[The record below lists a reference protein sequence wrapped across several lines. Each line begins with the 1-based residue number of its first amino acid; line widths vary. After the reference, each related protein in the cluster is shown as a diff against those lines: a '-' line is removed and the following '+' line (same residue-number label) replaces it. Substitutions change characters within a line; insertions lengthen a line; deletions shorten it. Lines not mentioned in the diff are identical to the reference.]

1 MKIPLQNI
9 FTYCFLQYKCTS
21 HTVYDF
27 SEEQS
32 EEMLYEVEGN
42 TEQASSEDNPCCV
55 RKKCK
60 KCLACAVELLHD
72 LNQEGS
78 VYTSL
83 YTAYEYILT
92 LSCTQVSCERI
103 FSVLKVIK
111 TRIRSSI
118 GQELLESFI
127 LFYVNRTFN
136 FDYERA
142 IDTVASS
149 SSELSRNLKL

>member
-1 MKIPLQNI
+1 MDKNPKHKSGFQGRESKRRRDFEKAASDPKQKKLFEHSGPSTLCEPSSQPELVSFEPITSEATPLQSSTEI
-9 FTYCFLQYKCTS
+9 PSAVIASLPTELTPES
-21 HTVYDF
+21 H
-27 SEEQS
+27 
-32 EEMLYEVEGN
+32 L
-42 TEQASSEDNPCCV
+42 
-55 RKKCK
+55 K
-60 KCLACAVELLHD
+60 
-72 LNQEGS
+72 
-78 VYTSL
+78 
-83 YTAYEYILT
+83 
-92 LSCTQVSCERI
+92 LSRIQVLCERI
-103 FSVLKVIK
+103 FSVLMVIK